1 MLKVP
6 DPAFVVTVIMLLGM
20 IPFLAVLTTSFTKLV
35 IVFGLLR
42 MALGIQ
48 QIPPNIVI
56 NALALILSAFIMAP
70 VGQQA
75 FDEIAKKQTS
85 AEFGQK
91 FEDLRTMASAAA
103 PPLKDFLMRQTGERE
118 KRLFLKAANDLWPK
132 EQAEKANEND
142 LLILIPSFTLSE
154 LTEAFK
160 IGFFLYVVFTVIDL
174 LVSAVLLALGM
185 SMVSPMTVSI
195 PFKLLLFVV
204 LDGWSTLI
212 MGLLQTYRH

>member
-1 MLKVP
+1 MSNFS
-6 DPAFVVTVIMLLGM
+6 DPAFVVAVIMLLGM

-56 NALALILSAFIMAP
+56 NALAIILSAFIMAP

-75 FDEIAKKQTS
+75 LDEIAKKQT
-85 AEFGQK
+85 AAGFGQK
-91 FEDLRTMASAAA
+91 FEDLRTMAAAA
-103 PPLKDFLMRQTGERE
+103 TPPLKEFLTRQTGERE
-118 KRLFLKAANDLWPK
+118 KRLFLKAANELWPK
-132 EQAEKANEND
+132 DQAEKATEND

-160 IGFFLYVVFTVIDL
+160 IGFFLYVVFTVVDL

-195 PFKLLLFVV
+195 PFKLLLFIVI
-204 LDGWSTLI
+204 DGWSHLV
-212 MGLLQTYRH
+212 MGLLLTYRH